1 MESTSPYPGLGMHS
15 CGFWGRESE
24 FPCRMWPLVGQP
36 HIWRMTPHPGVPGQH
51 KLQRGHRSRDGEGN
65 LGGVR
70 GEIGANIIKTCC
82 IKFSIN

>member
-36 HIWRMTPHPGVPGQH
+36 HIWRMIPHPGVPRQTNYKEDTEVGM
-51 KLQRGHRSRDGEGN
+51 GEGIWKE
-65 LGGVR
+65 LGEKLGQ
-70 GEIGANIIKTCC
+70 I
-82 IKFSIN
+82 